1 MKSEARVI
9 TAEEHINAQETIKNR
24 KSYDVLKRFM
34 NDVMNGRECD
44 PKDAL
49 IVVYAIT
56 NAMLKPGIAKAMG
69 LENKGRGGGS
79 KTSLSGYSMENSVIA
94 SIVLEY
100 RAGLI
105 KESQACGK
113 IREMI
118 GDGQEEAIDSRTI
131 NGMLKQA
138 CEDYGGLYELIG
150 ESGVKHLF
158 ALVNQQKSAK

>member
-1 MKSEARVI
+1 
-9 TAEEHINAQETIKNR
+9 
-24 KSYDVLKRFM
+24 
-34 NDVMNGRECD
+34 
-44 PKDAL
+44 
-49 IVVYAIT
+49 
-56 NAMLKPGIAKAMG
+56 
-69 LENKGRGGGS
+69 
-79 KTSLSGYSMENSVIA
+79 MENSVIA